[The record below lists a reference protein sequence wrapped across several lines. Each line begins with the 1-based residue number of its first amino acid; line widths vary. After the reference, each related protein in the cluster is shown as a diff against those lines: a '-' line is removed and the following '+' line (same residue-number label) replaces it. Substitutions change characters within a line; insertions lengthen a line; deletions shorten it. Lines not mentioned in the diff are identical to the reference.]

1 MGKLIETL
9 QRVGKSSGG
18 GGMGFLGRGQAHS
31 KAKAAG
37 IVVTL
42 SQPDAGQ
49 VEALKKAGADG
60 VLFTLQNGKA
70 GGSKAAPSVEPYA
83 EAAAA
88 LRSAHLPWGLDLINV
103 VNSLKPDAIKTLRE
117 SGVDFVSFPL
127 SAPARLIQ
135 ERPEGLDRV
144 VTLDEHLD
152 DPYMLLARA
161 TNLLSVQAVRFA
173 SAFSAERLQE
183 LTIEGLL
190 RFRMLRETLRFP
202 VLLNVEGDLG
212 SEEVRTLMKLG
223 ISALLVHQ
231 ETGESAPALT
241 QRVSALREELERV
254 PSQESEEEAPSVGQ
268 FQGSPAKTEEQP
280 NRER

>member
-18 GGMGFLGRGQAHS
+18 GGMGFLGRGQAHT
-31 KAKAAG
+31 KARAAG

-49 VEALKKAGADG
+49 VEALKKAGVDG
-60 VLFTLQNGKA
+60 VLFTLQNGKTGA
-70 GGSKAAPSVEPYA
+70 SKAAPSVEPYV
-83 EAAAA
+83 EAAAS
-88 LRSAHLPWGLDLINV
+88 LRSANLPWGLDLSAV
-103 VNSLKPDAIKTLRE
+103 ASSLKPEAIKTLRE
-117 SGVDFVSFPL
+117 GGVDFVSFPL

-173 SAFSAERLQE
+173 SAFSAERLQA

-190 RFRMLRETLRFP
+190 RFRLLRETLRFP
-202 VLLNVEGDLG
+202 VLVSVEGDLG
-212 SEEVRTLMKLG
+212 NEEVRTLIKLG
-223 ISALLVHQ
+223 VSALLL
-231 ETGESAPALT
+231 EPEAGESLSALS

-254 PSQESEEEAPSVGQ
+254 PSQENDEETPSVGQ
-268 FQGSPAKTEEQP
+268 FQAAPKAEEQP
-280 NRER
+280 NREH